1 MRVKDKYLLNLTVTA
16 NPGDV
21 ILYNSPTASEYSF
34 ENGWDEPKE
43 ATIIEVND
51 FIYVTHINKHGI
63 KCGFHKSRLIKV
75 LKPAN
80 GQTQLFS

>member
-1 MRVKDKYLLNLTVTA
+1 MKTKDKYLMNLLVTG
-16 NPGDV
+16 NPGDFV
-21 ILYNSPTASEYSF
+21 LYNSPTASEYSF
-34 ENGWDEPKE
+34 ENGCNEQKE
-43 ATIIEVND
+43 AKIIEVTD
-51 FIYVTHINKHGI
+51 FIYVTHINEHGI